1 MAFSDNLRQ
10 LRIQKNFTQPE
21 LAKLVGVAQPTFAQY
36 ESGIRVPNIIVGV
49 KIAEKLETTAEEL
62 IYGSKQT
69 TTEQTD
75 TDGKENEE

>member
-1 MAFSDNLRQ
+1 MAFAENLKQ

-49 KIAEKLETTAEEL
+49 KIAKKLDTTVEEL
-62 IYGSKQT
+62 VSGQ
-69 TTEQTD
+69 
-75 TDGKENEE
+75 EN